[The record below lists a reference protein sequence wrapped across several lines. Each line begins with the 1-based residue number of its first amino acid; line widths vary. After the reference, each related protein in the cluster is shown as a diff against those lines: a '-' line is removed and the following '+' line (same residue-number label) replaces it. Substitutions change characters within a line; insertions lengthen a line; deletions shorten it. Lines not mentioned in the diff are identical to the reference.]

1 MFEITL
7 PQADVVE
14 ITLPQEDVVEI
25 TLPQADVVEIT
36 LPQVD
41 VFEITPTVEHPSRL
55 SAEMLFVWMPLL
67 ATRWRRHGDDGE
79 EMLFVCGNVV
89 RRCCLFER
97 KDRTE

>member
-36 LPQVD
+36 LPQAD
-41 VFEITPTVEHPSRL
+41 MFEITLTVEDPSRL
-55 SAEMLFVWMPLL
+55 SAEMLFVCGC
-67 ATRWRRHGDDGE
+67 RFWRKDGGAV
-79 EMLFVCGNVV
+79 EMMV
-89 RRCCLFER
+89 RRCCSFVGMLAVVEKVVR
-97 KDRTE
+97 R